1 MTLTVKLLLY
11 SLAAAVTGPC
21 AAGQSATTAKSTAAP
36 SATLTVSG
44 PPGQIPMVQINGRSY
59 IDVEALARLAE
70 GSITYRTGG
79 VVLTLTQPKPAD
91 VLAPVV
97 KPKPGFSQ
105 GFLTAEIEEM
115 TVVRE
120 WRIALVNA
128 VQNNY
133 PINEDWVSQYR
144 RNADSR
150 LALASAA
157 ASTDADRQVYPLL
170 ANEFNNMAKQS
181 DRFLE
186 MRKNLQ
192 FISTYSLDQDA
203 LEQQGLACSRG
214 RAARISSGQ
223 FEDVTSCH

>member
-11 SLAAAVTGPC
+11 SLAAAVTGSC
-21 AAGQSATTAKSTAAP
+21 AAGQSATTLCAPGFKRVLAP

-44 PPGQIPMVQINGRSY
+44 HPGQIPMVQINGRSY

-91 VLAPVV
+91 VPAPVV

-128 VQNNY
+128 VQTTI
-133 PINEDWVSQYR
+133 PSMR
-144 RNADSR
+144 TGCRNIAGTPTA
-150 LALASAA
+150 AL
-157 ASTDADRQVYPLL
+157 R
-170 ANEFNNMAKQS
+170 
-181 DRFLE
+181 
-186 MRKNLQ
+186 
-192 FISTYSLDQDA
+192 
-203 LEQQGLACSRG
+203 
-214 RAARISSGQ
+214 
-223 FEDVTSCH
+223 